1 MKILSRI
8 WFPATV
14 TALAAAGIMGFGKTP
29 GERLEAP
36 SQEPVADT
44 VVYTPDAYKLNRRGD
59 FTEIAIADSLLDSG
73 SDSLDFAAEADTLP
87 RLTARDTVKAPD
99 SLRLTDPFRYKWYVA
114 LVDSLTHVQVRD
126 SLHHSSDS
134 LKVSADTLK
143 ALFLKMHNA
152 SDSLKWSADS
162 LHSRLD
168 SLTYTKIDSIYI
180 ADSAATARAIFE
192 AWYWSLSRKERRKYD
207 AEQLLPI
214 KLAEMDSLRKI
225 KQEKQDIRDSI
236 IENTPRILETFAL
249 PDSLFY
255 KRMVVWQTDPDFQK
269 ITPVRYDT
277 SFNYRFYDYPF
288 LRKDVNANWLG
299 VAGSPTQYY
308 NYFLRES
315 RERVPFYDA
324 LESWS
329 CSPSDMLHFNT
340 KVAYTELCYF
350 GTLLGN
356 SDKESDNLH
365 IFTTQN
371 ITPALNFSI
380 LFDRFGGGGM
390 LENEET
396 RNKTFAVGV
405 NYLGKKYLMHAGYIS
420 NSVSHEENGGIQ
432 DNSWIRDTTVEFREI
447 DVALKSASSK
457 TEKKT
462 FFLEQELRVP
472 FNFINEWKARK
483 DTNFVY
489 NADSLDR
496 DITTAFVGHSS
507 EFSTYGRSYTD
518 DVSSSNTFASNYYNN
533 TFNFKDGATADSM
546 GVRKFDNKLFIR
558 LQPWSEDAVVSKLD
572 IGIGDKLMNYFDST
586 SVRPTTHKENS
597 MYLYAGA
604 EGQMLDGYVTW
615 DAKGK
620 YTLLGDELA
629 DFELGANASL
639 KFYPFRKARKSPV
652 SVRAHFSSTLLTPS
666 YYERRLQSNHYSWD
680 NEFGKASTTRIQGEI
695 DIPHWRMNA
704 TVGYA
709 LLANNTYYDTLGIVR
724 QNPDAMSVLSAS
736 LRKEFVFGPLHLDN
750 RALLQFSSNRNVVP
764 VPTLALNLKWYFE
777 FVAQKNEAGDKPI
790 LTMQIG
796 ANAYW
801 NTKWY
806 SPAWNPALGV
816 FHTQN
821 KNEYTNGPY
830 FDVFINMQ
838 WKRAVIFLKYQNA
851 GAGWPMRKYDF
862 FSGDH
867 YIVTGNGMDG
877 LKLGIYWPFYLQPG
891 RSADHSAD
899 HKLSSAGR

>member
-8 WFPATV
+8 WFPVTV
-14 TALAAAGIMGFGKTP
+14 TALAAAGALGFGQNP

-36 SQEPVADT
+36 AQEPVADT
-44 VVYTPDAYKLNRRGD
+44 VIYARDAYKLNRRGD
-59 FTEIAIADSLLDSG
+59 FAAIAIADSLLDSG
-73 SDSLDFAAEADTLP
+73 SDSLDFTAEADTLP
-87 RLTARDTVKAPD
+87 HLTARDTIKVPD

-126 SLHHSSDS
+126 SLRHSSDS
-134 LKVSADTLK
+134 LKISADTLK
-143 ALFLKMHNA
+143 TLFLKMRDV
-152 SDSLKWSADS
+152 SDSLRWSADS
-162 LHSRLD
+162 LHARED
-168 SLTYTKIDSIYI
+168 SLVYTKIDSIYI
-180 ADSAATARAIFE
+180 ADSTSAAQAAFY

-214 KLAEMDSLRKI
+214 KLAEMDSLRKV

-236 IENTPRILETFAL
+236 VENTPRILETFAL
-249 PDSLFY
+249 PDSMFY
-255 KRMVVWQTDPDFQK
+255 KRMVAWQTDPDFQK
-269 ITPVRYDT
+269 ITPVKYDT

-299 VAGSPTQYY
+299 VAGSPAQYY

-380 LFDRFGGGGM
+380 LFDRYGGGGM
-390 LENEET
+390 LENEDT
-396 RNKTFAVGV
+396 RNKTFAVGA
-405 NYLGKKYLMHAGYIS
+405 NYLGKKYMMHAGYIS
-420 NSVSHEENGGIQ
+420 NSLSHEENGGIQ
-432 DNSWIRDTTVEFREI
+432 DNMWIRDTTVEFREI
-447 DVALKSASSK
+447 NVALKNASSK
-457 TEKKT
+457 TTKKT
-462 FFLEQELRVP
+462 FFLEQELRIP

-507 EFSTYGRSYTD
+507 EFSTYSRTYTD
-518 DVSSSNTFASNYYNN
+518 DVSSSNTFASNFYNN

-546 GVRKFDNKLFIR
+546 GVRKFDNKLFLR
-558 LQPWSEDAVVSKLD
+558 LQPWSEDAAVSKLD

-586 SVRPTTHKENS
+586 SLRPTSHKENS

-604 EGQMLDGYVTW
+604 EGRMMDGYITW

-620 YTLLGDELA
+620 YTLLGDEAA

-652 SVRAHFSSTLLTPS
+652 SVSAHFSSTLLTPS

-680 NEFGKASTTRIQGEI
+680 NDFGKASTTSIRAEI

-704 TVGYA
+704 SVGYA

-750 RALLQFSSNRNVVP
+750 KALLQFSSDQNVVP

-796 ANAYW
+796 ANAWW

-821 KNEYTNGPY
+821 KNEYNNGPY
-830 FDVFINMQ
+830 FDIFINMQ

-851 GAGWPMRKYDF
+851 GTGWPMRKYDY

-867 YIVTGNGMDG
+867 YVVTGNGMDG
-877 LKLGIYWPFYLQPG
+877 LKLGIYWPFYKQPG
-891 RSADHSAD
+891 KSRDHNHDS
-899 HKLSSAGR
+899 HKL